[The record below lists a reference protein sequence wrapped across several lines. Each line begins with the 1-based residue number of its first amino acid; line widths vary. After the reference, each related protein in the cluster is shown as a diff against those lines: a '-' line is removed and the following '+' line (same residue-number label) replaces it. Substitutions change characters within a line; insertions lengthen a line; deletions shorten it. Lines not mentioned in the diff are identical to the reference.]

1 MRVLGVDFGLRQLG
15 LALSDPDG
23 SLATPFRSLRLTT
36 VRDAPAAVAAVALEV
51 EAAAVVVGVPLGLEG
66 EEARPEVRRVERFA
80 KALRKESGLPVHLI
94 DESLSSREAE
104 ERIHRGGQGD
114 RDRGGRGGRDP
125 REGSAHAA
133 AAAVILQRWLD
144 RPRPRPREERP

>member
-1 MRVLGVDFGLRQLG
+1 VDFGLRQLG

-23 SLATPFRSLRLTT
+23 SLATPLRSLRLST

-66 EEARPEVRRVERFA
+66 EESRPEVRRVERFA

-104 ERIHRGGQGD
+104 ERSGRGD
-114 RDRGGRGGRDP
+114 RGARARRAASGDA
-125 REGSAHAA
+125 AHAA

-144 RPRPRPREERP
+144 RPRTRRGEERP

>member
-15 LALSDPDG
+15 LAVSDPDG
-23 SLATPFRSLRLTT
+23 SLATPLRSLRVST

-66 EEARPEVRRVERFA
+66 EEARPEIRRVERFA
-80 KALRKESGLPVHLI
+80 KALRRESGLPVHLV

-104 ERIHRGGQGD
+104 ERAPRG
-114 RDRGGRGGRDP
+114 RRGPAGP
-125 REGSAHAA
+125 AAHAA

-144 RPRPRPREERP
+144 RREPRRERERP

>member
-23 SLATPFRSLRLTT
+23 SLATPLRSLRLST

-80 KALRKESGLPVHLI
+80 KALRRESGLPVHLV

-104 ERIHRGGQGD
+104 ERVHRGG
-114 RDRGGRGGRDP
+114 RVRRGQAG
-125 REGSAHAA
+125 EAAHAA

-144 RPRPRPREERP
+144 RSGLRRGGERP

>member
-15 LALSDPDG
+15 LAVSDPNG
-23 SLATPFRSLRLTT
+23 SLATPLRSLRIST
-36 VRDAPAAVAAVALEV
+36 VREAPAVVAAVALEV

-80 KALRKESGLPVHLI
+80 KALRRESGLPVHLI

-104 ERIHRGGQGD
+104 ERAHPGRRRGQTGKA
-114 RDRGGRGGRDP
+114 
-125 REGSAHAA
+125 AHAA

-144 RPRPRPREERP
+144 RPRARRGGERP

>member
-15 LALSDPDG
+15 LALSDSDG
-23 SLATPFRSLRLTT
+23 SLATPLRSLRLST

-66 EEARPEVRRVERFA
+66 EESRPEVRRVERFA

-104 ERIHRGGQGD
+104 ERSGRGD
-114 RDRGGRGGRDP
+114 RGARARRAVFGDA
-125 REGSAHAA
+125 AHAA

-144 RPRPRPREERP
+144 RSRTRRGEERP

>member
-1 MRVLGVDFGLRQLG
+1 VDFGLRQLG
-15 LALSDPDG
+15 LALSDPAG
-23 SLATPFRSLRLTT
+23 SLATPLRSLRLST

-94 DESLSSREAE
+94 DESMSSREAE
-104 ERIHRGGQGD
+104 ERVH
-114 RDRGGRGGRDP
+114 RGGRGSRGAHGRA
-125 REGSAHAA
+125 EGAAHAA

-144 RPRPRPREERP
+144 RPRPRRGEEQP

>member
-23 SLATPFRSLRLTT
+23 SLATPLRSLRLST

-66 EEARPEVRRVERFA
+66 EESRPEVRRVERFA

-104 ERIHRGGQGD
+104 ERSGRGD
-114 RDRGGRGGRDP
+114 RGARARRAASGDA
-125 REGSAHAA
+125 AHAA

-144 RPRPRPREERP
+144 RPRTRRGEERP

>member
-15 LALSDPDG
+15 LAVSDPTG
-23 SLATPFRSLRLTT
+23 LLATPLRSLRVST
-36 VRDAPAAVAAVALEV
+36 VRDAPAAVAAVAVEV

-80 KALRKESGLPVHLI
+80 KALRRESGLPVHLV
-94 DESLSSREAE
+94 DESMSSREAE
-104 ERIHRGGQGD
+104 ERAPR
-114 RDRGGRGGRDP
+114 GRGGSSG
-125 REGSAHAA
+125 EAAHAA

-144 RPRPRPREERP
+144 RPGPAREGGRP

>member
-23 SLATPFRSLRLTT
+23 SLATPLRSLRLST
-36 VRDAPAAVAAVALEV
+36 VREAPAAVAAVALEV
-51 EAAAVVVGVPLGLEG
+51 QAAAVVVGVPLGLEG

-80 KALRKESGLPVHLI
+80 KALRKESGLPVHLV
-94 DESLSSREAE
+94 DESMSSREAE
-104 ERIHRGGQGD
+104 ERVHG
-114 RDRGGRGGRDP
+114 GGRGRRGGPAGRA
-125 REGSAHAA
+125 RSGAAAHAA

-144 RPRPRPREERP
+144 RPRPRRGEERP

>member
-15 LALSDPDG
+15 LGLSDTDG
-23 SLATPFRSLRLTT
+23 SLAAPLRSLRLST
-36 VRDAPAAVAAVALEV
+36 VREAPAAVAAVALEV

-80 KALRKESGLPVHLI
+80 KALRKESGLPVHLV
-94 DESLSSREAE
+94 DESMSSREAE
-104 ERIHRGGQGD
+104 ERVYRAGPGRRGGPARRASSG
-114 RDRGGRGGRDP
+114 
-125 REGSAHAA
+125 EAAHAA

-144 RPRPRPREERP
+144 RSHPRRGGEQP